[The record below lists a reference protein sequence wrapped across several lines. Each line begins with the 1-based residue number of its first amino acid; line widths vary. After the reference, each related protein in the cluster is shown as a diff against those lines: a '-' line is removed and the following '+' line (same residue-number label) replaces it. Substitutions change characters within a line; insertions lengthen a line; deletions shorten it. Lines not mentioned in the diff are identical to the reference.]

1 MINSEYVFIFA
12 AIILS
17 LLVAVISFAI
27 LYFVRRDA
35 INQKL
40 QFEQNEISR
49 RSLTPDR
56 EYIDRQIKTLLEE
69 AYRNPGGFE
78 RINELVVQ
86 SVANQPPISPDM
98 KHGSTKGIVQ
108 KSKFLA
114 DLGINPEEFDR
125 IVNESRH
132 DVFVITPF
140 SSEYTDDFNTIK
152 DACQMLDL
160 RCIRG
165 DEQFVSSNL
174 LKYIIESII
183 GADFIIANISG
194 RNANVFYE
202 LAIAQMLEKQVII
215 VGGLATPIDFDLNQ
229 QRVLL
234 FGSRQELI
242 DKITTEIARM
252 SRKK

>member
-1 MINSEYVFIFA
+1 MTNSEYIFIFA
-12 AIILS
+12 AAILS

-35 INQKL
+35 INQKI
-40 QFEQNEISR
+40 QFEHNEIAR
-49 RSLTPDR
+49 RSLAPDR
-56 EYIDRQIKTLLEE
+56 EYIDRQIKNLLEE

-86 SVANQPPISPDM
+86 SVANQPPVSSDM
-98 KHGSTKGIVQ
+98 RYDSTKDVVYR
-108 KSKFLA
+108 SRFLS
-114 DLGINPEEFDR
+114 DLGINREEIDR
-125 IVNESRH
+125 IISESRH

-140 SSEYTDDFNTIK
+140 SSDYGDDYNTIK
-152 DACQMLDL
+152 EACQLLDL

-165 DEQFVSSNL
+165 DEQYVSSNL

-183 GADFIIANISG
+183 GADFVIANISG

-215 VGGLATPIDFDLNQ
+215 VGGLATPIEFDLNQ

-234 FGSRQELI
+234 FGSKQELI